1 MLCEMFIHIN
11 SELIFINKRNQ
22 WGNDWYLLTGV
33 LKKFVLTLNV
43 LSEPKAKCILRI
55 GLQNCIPKLEG
66 KINICLKEMDVNLVQ
81 SIAGSV
87 QKRLDTVHRK
97 GYDAL

>member
-1 MLCEMFIHIN
+1 LDISFSNRFLGYKKYILNVIDITIN
-11 SELIFINKRNQ
+11 GCSQ
-22 WGNDWYLLTGV
+22 
-33 LKKFVLTLNV
+33 KFVLTLNV

-87 QKRLDTVHRK
+87 QKILNTVHRK
-97 GYDAL
+97 ASDAL

>member
-1 MLCEMFIHIN
+1 MDISFSNRFLGYKKYILNVIGITIN
-11 SELIFINKRNQ
+11 GCSQ
-22 WGNDWYLLTGV
+22 
-33 LKKFVLTLNV
+33 KFVLTLNV

-55 GLQNCIPKLEG
+55 GLQNCIPELEG
-66 KINICLKEMDVNLVQ
+66 KINICLKEIDVNLVK

-87 QKRLDTVHRK
+87 QKRLNTLHRK